1 MNPTAILIADNIG
14 VLDQARELLSE
25 LPDEL
30 YSKPE
35 PSVHSSGIGSHL
47 RHCVDYYD
55 RFFEGLSGG
64 RIDYDQRERDE
75 RLETSRT
82 YAIEKLEA
90 LQKKLQSLDTQ
101 VGTLLIRQDS
111 EAEGDEVPW
120 APSSLEREL
129 QFQMSHAVHH
139 YALIAVI
146 LRLNGEVPPEG
157 FGVAPSTLRYWKETG
172 QCAP

>member
-1 MNPTAILIADNIG
+1 MHERPDVVIYQNPYACLNPGLTVRA
-14 VLDQARELLSE
+14 
-25 LPDEL
+25 
-30 YSKPE
+30 
-35 PSVHSSGIGSHL
+35 HL
-47 RHCVDYYD
+47 RETLKV
-55 RFFEGLSGG
+55 FEGLVGG

-75 RLETSRT
+75 RLETSRA
-82 YAIEKLEA
+82 YAMEKLAE
-90 LQKKLQSLDTQ
+90 LKKQLKNLNTS

>member
-1 MNPTAILIADNIG
+1 MNPTAILIADNIR
-14 VLDQARELLSE
+14 VLTQARELLSG

-55 RFFEGLSGG
+55 RFLEGLGTG
-64 RIDYDQRERDE
+64 RIDYDLRERDE
-75 RLETSRT
+75 RLETSRV
-82 YAIEKLEA
+82 YAIEKLESLQQELEA
-90 LQKKLQSLDTQ
+90 LRTDA
-101 VGTLLIRQDS
+101 GPLLVRQDS
-111 EAEGDEVPW
+111 EAEGDAVPW